1 MLHPIKIKNNK
12 LKRMKKEDIRKILL
26 EKRQIL
32 QKIDEA
38 YDKVLDKGTRSEG
51 LCELEKLRGQDS
63 AIPCILGHAHEMNFY
78 ENGHEI
84 FEARKAIEEYERAIS
99 QGGYEF
105 LRNDIER
112 IKQDACI

>member
-1 MLHPIKIKNNK
+1 
-12 LKRMKKEDIRKILL
+12 MKKEDIQKILL

-63 AIPCILGHAHEMNFY
+63 AIPCILGHAHEMEFY
-78 ENGHEI
+78 DGGHDVS
-84 FEARKAIEEYERAIS
+84 EAKKAIDEYAKAIS

-105 LRNDIER
+105 LRKDIER
-112 IKQDACI
+112 IKQDAGI